1 MIDPQFVFLAFQQG
15 QSPPGGL
22 LMQLVPF
29 ILIFVIFY
37 FLLIAPAR
45 KRQKALQ
52 QMIENLRRGD
62 RVITSGGLHGEIS
75 SIEGPVAILK
85 IADNVRV
92 KISKSAI
99 TGLEQSSEK
108 GKDQ

>member
-1 MIDPQFVFLAFQQG
+1 MELSLVFLALQQPQG
-15 QSPPGGL
+15 APGGL

-52 QMIENLRRGD
+52 QMIENLKRGD
-62 RVITSGGLHGEIS
+62 RVVTSGGLHGEIVS
-75 SIEGPVAILK
+75 TEGVVAILK
-85 IADNVRV
+85 IADNVKV

-99 TGLEQSSEK
+99 TGLEQSAEK
-108 GKDQ
+108 GKES